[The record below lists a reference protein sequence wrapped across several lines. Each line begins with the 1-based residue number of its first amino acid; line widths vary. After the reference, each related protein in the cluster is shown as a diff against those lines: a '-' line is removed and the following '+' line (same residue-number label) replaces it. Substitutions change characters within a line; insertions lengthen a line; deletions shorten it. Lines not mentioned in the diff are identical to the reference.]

1 MLDSDTMDR
10 YVADGKS
17 SNGSLRGVVGISV
30 DDVSV
35 AESAGGESAQVSQ
48 IDSEAIIGR
57 VRYLMGLKR
66 LSQRRLAA
74 LLRIDASNLSK
85 VLNGKLPFS
94 EGLVNRIVADLGVS
108 KPWLRDGT
116 GLPFDKQPIAK
127 EISPDDMP
135 IEQKSLHATPVYDL
149 DVTAGCRSLDAL
161 FGEIRPI
168 GAIDIPGIPPG
179 CHILKV
185 RGDSMMPR
193 IVNGG

>member
-135 IEQKSLHATPVYDL
+135 IEQKS
-149 DVTAGCRSLDAL
+149 
-161 FGEIRPI
+161 F
-168 GAIDIPGIPPG
+168 
-179 CHILKV
+179 
-185 RGDSMMPR
+185 MPR
-193 IVNGG
+193 LSTTLTLPPVAGVLTRFSAKYVRSGLLTFRGFLPAAIY